1 MWRDDSSLT
10 IRANPFAIGQ
20 VTSGGIPSGTFP
32 FEISRDLV
40 EGERF
45 RLENAAC
52 EYGFL
57 DFHCVWVC
65 CGGKDYRNR

>member
-20 VTSGGIPSGTFP
+20 LASGGIPSGAFP

-40 EGERF
+40 EDERF
-45 RLENAAC
+45 RFENAAIKSD
-52 EYGFL
+52 FL
-57 DFHCVWVC
+57 DFHF
-65 CGGKDYRNR
+65 KQ